1 MAIAVHCLPSM
12 FPLETKFKLDRKWAT
27 GQERLIRFPA
37 LLYRELSLRYVNP
50 RLQLSK
56 FDSIINP
63 RKVVRY
69 EDIWRTDSCAT

>member
-12 FPLETKFKLDRKWAT
+12 FPLETKFKLDPKWTT
-27 GQERLIRFPA
+27 GQESRIRLPA
-37 LLYRELSLRYVNP
+37 LLYRELFLRYVNT
-50 RLQLSK
+50 RLQLSE

-69 EDIWRTDSCAT
+69 EDIWRTDSCAA